1 MAVYDLE
8 EQEQISQIKA
18 WWDQYGKFVTAILL
32 TAAIASVSWQGFG
45 WYRDRQAGE
54 AGAMFFAVQQ
64 AAEQRDAARAR
75 EAAGQIIEKFPRTA
89 YAEMGALLSAS
100 VQFGAG
106 DSRNARAHLEWL
118 ANNGRDQILKDL
130 ARLRLATIL
139 LNDGEYD
146 GALVQLDRGAPAA
159 GLKARFEDLRG
170 DVHAVQ
176 SDPVRA
182 RSAYEGALDALAGQ
196 GTEAAA
202 GLQEVI
208 RIKLEALEV

>member
-18 WWDQYGKFVTAILL
+18 WWEQYGKFVTAILL
-32 TAAIASVSWQGFG
+32 TAAVASVGWQGLK
-45 WYRDRQAGE
+45 WYQSKQANE
-54 AGAMFFAVQQ
+54 AGTLFFAVQQ
-64 AAEQRDAARAR
+64 AAQQSDAAKAR

-89 YAEMGALLSAS
+89 YAEMGALLSAG
-100 VQFGAG
+100 VQFAAS

-118 ANNGRDQILKDL
+118 ANNGRDPTLKDL

-139 LNDGEYD
+139 LNDGEY
-146 GALVQLDRGAPAA
+146 APALA
-159 GLKARFEDLRG
+159 QLEQAPASALKGRFEDLRG

-176 SDPVRA
+176 GNYDQARRA
-182 RSAYEGALDALAGQ
+182 YQAALEALSVQ

-202 GLQEVI
+202 GLQDVI
-208 RIKLEALEV
+208 RIKLEALEI